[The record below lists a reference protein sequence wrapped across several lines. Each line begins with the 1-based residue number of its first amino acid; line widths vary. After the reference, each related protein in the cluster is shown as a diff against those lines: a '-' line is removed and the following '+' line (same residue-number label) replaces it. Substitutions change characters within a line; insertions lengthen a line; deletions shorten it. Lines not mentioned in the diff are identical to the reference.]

1 MNLEE
6 RIMVNIFVPKNET
19 IKRHYKEVYDTTLSP
34 LNHDS
39 KAGICLILT
48 DSHGKYI
55 LKGCSSIEPTNSAL
69 EAEAI
74 ALKEALLQVKCLQ
87 YQDVIL

>member
-34 LNHDS
+34 LNHA
-39 KAGICLILT
+39 KRAF
-48 DSHGKYI
+48 
-55 LKGCSSIEPTNSAL
+55 A
-69 EAEAI
+69 
-74 ALKEALLQVKCLQ
+74 
-87 YQDVIL
+87 